1 MNRAVLFIFGALF
14 LFASSGATQA
24 QTRTI
29 VGRVVDARTG
39 QPVSSGQ
46 VWVKGTKQRDRLRP
60 DGVFVLRP
68 QVSNRNV
75 VLVIRSDGYP
85 RHEIPVA
92 GGTEVVLIRLSA
104 DRVELEPLAFT
115 AGAATGSVEGERLEG
130 APATSVL
137 QALQGKVAGL
147 DIQGNSGVPAGDLQ
161 LRLRGVNT
169 ILGPVSPLF
178 VVDGVVLSTA
188 AVGGGV
194 GAVTGGLDPGFN
206 RILDLNPADI
216 ESIEILTGARASMY
230 GSRGANGV
238 VLIRTKRGPSIHRR

>member
-1 MNRAVLFIFGALF
+1 MNRAVLFIFGTLF
-14 LFASSGATQA
+14 LFASSGAAEA

-39 QPVSSGQ
+39 RAVSSGQ
-46 VWVKGTKQRDRLRP
+46 VWVKGTKLRDRLRP
-60 DGVFVLRP
+60 DGVFVVRP
-68 QVSNRNV
+68 QASTRKVT
-75 VLVIRSDGYP
+75 LVIQGEGYP
-85 RHEIPVA
+85 GHEIAVA
-92 GGTEVVLIRLSA
+92 GDNEAVLIRLTA
-104 DRVELEPLAFT
+104 DRVELEPLAFA
-115 AGAATGSVEGERLEG
+115 AGAASGSLEGQRLEG

-137 QALQGKVAGL
+137 QALQGKVAGM

-178 VVDGVVLSTA
+178 IVDGVVLSTA
-188 AVGGGV
+188 AVGGGA
-194 GAVTGGLDPGFN
+194 GAVTGGLDAGFN

-216 ESIEILTGARASMY
+216 ASIEILKGARASMY

-238 VLIRTKRGPSIHRR
+238 VLIRMKRGPSNHRR

>member
-1 MNRAVLFIFGALF
+1 MNRAVLFILGTLF
-14 LFASSGATQA
+14 LLASSGAAQA

-39 QPVSSGQ
+39 RPVSSGQ
-46 VWVKGTKQRDRLRP
+46 VWVKGTKLRDRLRP

-92 GGTEVVLIRLSA
+92 GGREVVLIRLAA

-115 AGAATGSVEGERLEG
+115 AGAATGSVEGERLQG

-137 QALQGKVAGL
+137 QALQGKVAGM

-188 AVGGGV
+188 AVGGGL
-194 GAVTGGLDPGFN
+194 GAVTGGLDAGFN

-216 ESIEILTGARASMY
+216 ESIEILKGARASMY

-238 VLIRTKRGPSIHRR
+238 VLIRTKRGPSNHRR

>member
-130 APATSVL
+130 VPATSVL

-178 VVDGVVLSTA
+178 VVDGVVFTTP
-188 AVGGGV
+188 GGG
-194 GAVTGGLDPGFN
+194 GGGGRVTGGRDAGFN

-216 ESIEILTGARASMY
+216 ESIEILKGARASMY

-238 VLIRTKRGPSIHRR
+238 VLIRTKRGPSNHRR

>member
-1 MNRAVLFIFGALF
+1 MNRAVLFIVGTLF
-14 LFASSGATQA
+14 LFASSGAAQA

-39 QPVSSGQ
+39 RPVSSGQ
-46 VWVKGTKQRDRLRP
+46 VWVKGTKLRDRLRP
-60 DGVFVLRP
+60 DGVFVIRP

-75 VLVIRSDGYP
+75 VLVIRGDGYP
-85 RHEIPVA
+85 RHEIAVA
-92 GGTEVVLIRLSA
+92 GDKETVFVRLMA
-104 DRVELEPLAFT
+104 ERVGLEPLAFR
-115 AGAATGSVEGERLEG
+115 AGAATGSVEGERLQG

-137 QALQGKVAGL
+137 QALQGKMAGM

-169 ILGPVSPLF
+169 ILGSVSPLF
-178 VVDGVVLSTA
+178 VVDGVMLSNA

-194 GAVTGGLDPGFN
+194 GAVTGGFEAGFN

-216 ESIEILTGARASMY
+216 ESIEILKGAMASMY

-238 VLIRTKRGPSIHRR
+238 VLIRMKRGPNNHRR